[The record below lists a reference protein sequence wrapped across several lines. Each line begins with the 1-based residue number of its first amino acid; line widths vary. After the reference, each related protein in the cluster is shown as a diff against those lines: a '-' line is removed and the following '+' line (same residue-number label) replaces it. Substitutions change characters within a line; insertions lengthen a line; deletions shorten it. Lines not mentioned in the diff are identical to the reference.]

1 MTIDELRATLR
12 QDPFRPFTMHMVDGR
27 TFRVMHRDYMALSP
41 SGRTVIVFQP
51 DESYSVL
58 DMLLMSELEVPA
70 PNGQPAEPG
79 AAPDQ
84 GGT

>member
-1 MTIDELRATLR
+1 MTTDELRATLR
-12 QDPFRPFTMHMVDGR
+12 QDPFRPFTIRMVDGR
-27 TFRVMHRDYMALSP
+27 SFRVAHRDYLALSP

-70 PNGQPAEPG
+70 PNGQSGEPG
-79 AAPDQ
+79 TAGD
-84 GGT
+84 